1 MALKPDTIYLVSALN
16 TFSGFRG
23 AQMPKDPTNATEFA
37 ALKNAVDGGSAWAG
51 AAPSWDDVVAKQ
63 AALKKADQDAID
75 LKTSA
80 YKKNGLTDAEIAAI
94 L

>member
-1 MALKPDTIYLVSALN
+1 MALKSDTVYLARALKS
-16 TFSGFRG
+16 FSGFKG

-37 ALKNAVDGGSAWAG
+37 ALKNAVDGGSPWTG
-51 AAPSWDDVVAKQ
+51 TAPSWDDVVAKQ
-63 AALKKADQDAID
+63 AALKKADQDNID

>member
-1 MALKPDTIYLVSALN
+1 MALKTDSIYLVRALKS
-16 TFSGFRG
+16 FSGFKG
-23 AQMPKDPTNATEFA
+23 ALMPKDPTNATEFA
-37 ALKNAVDGGSAWAG
+37 ALKNAIDGGSAWAG
-51 AAPSWDDVVAKQ
+51 TAPSWADVVAKQ